1 MQTLYGSVF
10 KDVVL
15 EMDII

>member
-1 MQTLYGSVF
+1 MQTLYGSVV